1 MFLISKSFGIALYF
15 RESGSLEINTF
26 QTKMASSHLGK
37 QGAFKAP
44 QVPQSQP
51 KPGYAYSDPNYAF
64 LNSNIHML
72 ALQIRKKYDSPQRI
86 DKPRINWS
94 IHRVCWQWQIK
105 GQKGS
110 HHRWRV
116 GHPKCRQTFDI
127 WDELSC
133 FSSCLYLLQ
142 FWHWSLRRDSYGKG
156 RDRKSVV

>member
-1 MFLISKSFGIALYF
+1 
-15 RESGSLEINTF
+15 
-26 QTKMASSHLGK
+26 MASSHLGK
-37 QGAFKAP
+37 QGAFEAP

-64 LNSNIHML
+64 LNSNTHIL
-72 ALQIRKKYDSPQRI
+72 ALQIGKKYDSPQRI

-116 GHPKCRQTFDI
+116 GHPKCRQTFVDI

-142 FWHWSLRRDSYGKG
+142 FWHWSLCRDSYGKG
-156 RDRKSVV
+156 RR